1 MSGSAEPT
9 AGKGT
14 RPSNVTLESNR
25 VDLSKVD
32 PKLLENFFAAA
43 KEYNKPVRIN
53 SAYRGDEYQAELW
66 VRGNIFKEPGIWMPS
81 RPEKTQKITYKG
93 KEYTVEGSGRG
104 NTHGR
109 GQALDITPGAGS
121 DFQSILAKYGIVYPL
136 GSDDPPHIQL
146 AKKTKSSDAGDT
158 EKAQPA
164 KDLKTAQAGK
174 GGAEVLPNFDVRI
187 GNELRKGGTI
197 SWRTQNPVNISF
209 ADITKKHGA
218 LVPWINPH
226 GDKQQRSTGIAVM
239 PTLDAGEKAQMEL
252 WRRPFYNNRTIA
264 SGVNMWVNGTELK
277 EGQDLGHVAGYAAD
291 VAKAAGVGIN
301 HKIKD
306 LTDEQLGNLLRK
318 QKHWEGYKAG
328 TVVKAAKGGVFDGP
342 MSGYPAELHGNEAV
356 IPLDGGAVP
365 VKFDRSFIA
374 DIVNSQ
380 KERMSNPAEAAS
392 AAAAVTAS
400 ANSLTNLIDIMRQTQ
415 SSNDA
420 LISAMNEMVR
430 AQKNSND
437 IQNKLLSYAQN

>member
-1 MSGSAEPT
+1 MGPAAAPGGGGAAPTAPKAAAPKAAAPASNIQENVFTGPMAAAPAAAT

-53 SAYRGDEYQAELW
+53 SAYRGDEYQAQLW
-66 VRGNIFKEPGIWMPS
+66 VRGNILKEPGIWMPS

-93 KEYTVEGSGRG
+93 KEYTVEGSGRS

-158 EKAQPA
+158 EKVQPG

-187 GNELRKGGTI
+187 GNELRKGH
-197 SWRTQNPVNISF
+197 R
-209 ADITKKHGA
+209 
-218 LVPWINPH
+218 
-226 GDKQQRSTGIAVM
+226 
-239 PTLDAGEKAQMEL
+239 
-252 WRRPFYNNRTIA
+252 
-264 SGVNMWVNGTELK
+264 
-277 EGQDLGHVAGYAAD
+277 
-291 VAKAAGVGIN
+291 AAGLFYGIRR
-301 HKIKD
+301 
-306 LTDEQLGNLLRK
+306 TDKVL
-318 QKHWEGYKAG
+318 
-328 TVVKAAKGGVFDGP
+328 
-342 MSGYPAELHGNEAV
+342 
-356 IPLDGGAVP
+356 
-365 VKFDRSFIA
+365 
-374 DIVNSQ
+374 
-380 KERMSNPAEAAS
+380 
-392 AAAAVTAS
+392 
-400 ANSLTNLIDIMRQTQ
+400 
-415 SSNDA
+415 
-420 LISAMNEMVR
+420 
-430 AQKNSND
+430 
-437 IQNKLLSYAQN
+437 